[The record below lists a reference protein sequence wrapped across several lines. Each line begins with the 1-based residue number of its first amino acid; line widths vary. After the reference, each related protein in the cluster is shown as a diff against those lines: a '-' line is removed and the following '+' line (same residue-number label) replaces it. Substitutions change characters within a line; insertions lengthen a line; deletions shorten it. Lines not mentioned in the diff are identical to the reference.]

1 MRLFQTIKEII
12 FKIKDYDRVES
23 DYSSVLDYA
32 TGGVL
37 SKTNYTLESVYDA
50 IRYNVQKHD
59 EYVEH
64 DYLEQL
70 KKGALDC
77 SIIYH
82 PNDSFAK
89 YSISAYVPPLH
100 KASSYISHGD
110 KLKLIIIKEDQP

>member
-1 MRLFQTIKEII
+1 MRLFQTIKDVI
-12 FKIKDYDRVES
+12 FKIKDYDRLES

-50 IRYNVQKHD
+50 IRYNVEKHD

-70 KKGALDC
+70 KKGAVETEVKGYLNGKG
-77 SIIYH
+77 IYIETDI
-82 PNDSFAK
+82 PVGIDVEEGEK
-89 YSISAYVPPLH
+89 V
-100 KASSYISHGD
+100 
-110 KLKLIIIKEDQP
+110 KLIIIKEE